1 MRIQEINN
9 RTECYI
15 MSSFIYSDD
24 YLKYQ
29 FGPAHPFKSIRC
41 KKAMDIL
48 KDMGVFNDD
57 TNIIRPSPA
66 SYEDLLLVHTREYV
80 DYVRRKSEAGHGL
93 LDLGDT
99 PATKG
104 LFEGSSSVVGG
115 SILGAKR
122 VIDGEDTHAFNVG
135 GGLHHARA
143 DAASGFCVFNDIAVA
158 ARWLQKYRGIRRI
171 AIVDIDGHH
180 GDGTQAIFYEEPLLK
195 ISSHRIGIFPGTGYV
210 DEAGEAAGKGYS
222 VNIPLPGG
230 TGDEAYLYAF
240 KTVVPPMLEWYK
252 PEIIFL
258 QCGIDGH
265 VGDPLVGLSLTTK
278 TYEAVVASLHEVAHR
293 LCNGRLVLFG
303 GGGYDVETT
312 ARCWA
317 LVFAIVS
324 GAVSSSKYASLR
336 DIESTSDDSITISRV
351 KDVVSQIKESIFK
364 IHELA

>member
-1 MRIQEINN
+1 
-9 RTECYI
+9 

-48 KDMGVFNDD
+48 KDIGAFDD
-57 TNIIRPSPA
+57 KIRVVRPRPA
-66 SYEDLLLVHTREYV
+66 SYEDLLLVHTQEYI
-80 DYVRRKSEAGHGL
+80 DYVRRKSEAGLGL

-115 SILGAKR
+115 SILGARR

-135 GGLHHARA
+135 GGLHHARP

-158 ARWLQKYRGIRRI
+158 ARWLQKNRGIQRI

-180 GDGTQAIFYEEPLLK
+180 GDGTQSIFYEEPLLK

-210 DEAGEAAGKGYS
+210 DEIGEGTGKGYS

-230 TGDEAYLYAF
+230 TGDEAYLSAF
-240 KTVVPPMLEWYK
+240 KAVVPPLLKWYK

-265 VGDPLVGLSLTTK
+265 LGDPLVGLSLTTK
-278 TYEAVVASLHEVAHR
+278 TYEAVVTSLHELAHS
-293 LCNGRLVLFG
+293 LCAGKLLLFG

-317 LVFAIVS
+317 LVFAILS
-324 GAVSSSKYASLR
+324 GAAPLSDYSSLR
-336 DIESTSDDSITISRV
+336 DKESTRDDPTTRSRV
-351 KDVVSQIKESIFK
+351 KEVVYQLRESIFK
-364 IHELA
+364 IHDLC